1 MVFNGPQQPMLAETR
16 VLRELAPDEILVKN
30 KYTTICGSDLHTY
43 SGVRK
48 EACPTVLGHEIV
60 GTVEA
65 IGGQH
70 SGTDLSGQ
78 PLRIGDL
85 VTWSVFSS
93 NPCSP
98 GARQGMPQKGADLF
112 KYGHALIAGD
122 DAFHGGLAEYCI
134 LRKGT
139 AILRLPEELPLPVA
153 ATINCAIATTAG
165 ALRLAGSIAGK
176 TVLVTGMGLLGL
188 TAVAM
193 CREAGALKI
202 KVSFAAGA
210 GGTVGNNRFDNF
222 TLDASPLAVQALV
235 HYWNFNSNTTVSS
248 LLAPSHSVVT
258 GAAITA
264 VAGGISAIDA
274 AGGTGQNFNVSN
286 LNARNGDLPGTHLRF
301 NDPIGGALVFSL
313 PTTGYKD
320 VTVKFT
326 TRRSGSGAGLQYWSY
341 TTDGTTYVPY
351 DTIRPIDGDPVLQTL
366 DLTAITAA
374 NNNANLK
381 LRPGQPGSERSHR
394 YSPDHYI

>member
-1 MVFNGPQQPMLAETR
+1 MKTAKLMVFNGPQQPMLAETK

-139 AILRLPEELPLPVA
+139 AILRLPEDLPLPVA

-165 ALRLAGSIAGK
+165 ALRLAGSITGK

-193 CREAGALKI
+193 CREAGALKVI
-202 KVSFAAGA
+202 AADVNSTRLDMARQFGA
-210 GGTVGNNRFDNF
+210 DE
-222 TLDASPLAVQALV
+222 TLC
-235 HYWNFNSNTTVSS
+235 FNSPDVQPPVSDINITIDMS
-248 LLAPSHSVVT
+248 GSPDAMEYGLDVLA
-258 GAAITA
+258 
-264 VAGGISAIDA
+264 
-274 AGGTGQNFNVSN
+274 
-286 LNARNGDLPGTHLRF
+286 
-301 NDPIGGALVFSL
+301 IGGAAVWVGAVFNTRKIQVNPEKMIRNLITIKGLHNYNFEDFRYARDFMVVNWNRYPYATVVAKEFSL
-313 PTTGYKD
+313 
-320 VTVKFT
+320 
-326 TRRSGSGAGLQYWSY
+326 SEAGAAFDYALEH
-341 TTDGTTYVPY
+341 
-351 DTIRPIDGDPVLQTL
+351 RP
-366 DLTAITAA
+366 
-374 NNNANLK
+374 
-381 LRPGQPGSERSHR
+381 LRVGVR
-394 YSPDHYI
+394 I